1 MEETKEIKMSK
12 KDKVK
17 NFIKEH
23 GEFIFNMA
31 VLSTTFIIGYNYGKA
46 DKKKF
51 NAEKMVEFAKLYED
65 DVEKECEEAIK
76 CFAKVVAPKEN
87 VKYVIERFH
96 DAAGK
101 TCGTLEEYISE
112 NYKLIEKK
120 ED

>member
-17 NFIKEH
+17 SFIKEH

-31 VLSTTFIIGYNYGKA
+31 VLSATFIIGYNYGKS

-51 NAEKMVEFAKLYED
+51 NAEKMVEFANLYED
-65 DVEKECEEAIK
+65 NVEKECEEAIK

-87 VKYVIERFH
+87 VKYR
-96 DAAGK
+96 
-101 TCGTLEEYISE
+101 LRY
-112 NYKLIEKK
+112 
-120 ED
+120 